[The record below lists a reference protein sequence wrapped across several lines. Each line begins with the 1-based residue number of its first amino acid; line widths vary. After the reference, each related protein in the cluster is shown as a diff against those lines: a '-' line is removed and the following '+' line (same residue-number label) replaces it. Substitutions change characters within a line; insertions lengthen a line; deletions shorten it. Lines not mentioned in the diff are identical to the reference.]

1 MPTDLSTTTADLS
14 GNCTVEEA
22 EVVFDWLIK
31 NPKCELNLDGV
42 DHLHASIL
50 QTIMATNRQITK
62 GPADIFSAECI
73 RQAKLGSEMEH
84 SL

>member
-1 MPTDLSTTTADLS
+1 MPSDLSMTGARLS

-22 EVVFDWLIK
+22 EAVFDWLLK
-31 NPKCELNLDGV
+31 NPKCELDLDGV
-42 DHLHASIL
+42 DHLHAAML

-62 GPADIFSAECI
+62 VPANKFSAECV
-73 RQAKLGSEMEH
+73 RQAMLGSEMEY